1 MAHVHLFTL
10 DFLCCPVTQPILWN
24 PRAAPHC
31 QRHLCSECL
40 WNHSSLIPFYRAW
53 ICWSICC
60 VVYSPRVSCLWNSSP
75 WEYVFSYHTFPT
87 QTLGFFKSLEW
98 KTFWKSRL
106 TRSPLVHTLVET
118 FQELQQD
125 INVTY
130 LYKSCMDPSQHII
143 GEFLATCT
151 CICVQDILQHW
162 NLAML
167 LSRTDTRKLYRWYRG
182 NHITMQSNPCVQTKS
197 CFPIFFFWIHHR
209 Y

>member
-1 MAHVHLFTL
+1 MCICLHWISFAVLSLSQFYEILVQLLTVSVIFALNASETTVVSFHFTEHGYAGRYAVWFIPLVFPVSETVLHGNTSFLIILF
-10 DFLCCPVTQPILWN
+10 P
-24 PRAAPHC
+24 PRHSVSLRAS
-31 QRHLCSECL
+31 SE
-40 WNHSSLIPFYRAW
+40 
-53 ICWSICC
+53 
-60 VVYSPRVSCLWNSSP
+60 
-75 WEYVFSYHTFPT
+75 
-87 QTLGFFKSLEW
+87 
-98 KTFWKSRL
+98 RL